1 MRTSAYRILLLPQHA
16 DGAAGND
23 RSRFR
28 YQSNSGMGGCDLIP
42 PIQTR
47 FSVRDE
53 STGGGT
59 MFFLPLEVFCVF
71 FLSAAGKARMGMP
84 VDCLRDCH
92 YKNILDS
99 DTFYGSPEFR
109 KAYPHRACLTPLLGK
124 PERLSRK
131 KNMSRQGAPQTLRK
145 TSNSELGGIHFAH
158 FPGDKGYYKN
168 SSNVSLSGSTAW
180 KSVGKTAV
188 LIILFISPSL

>member
-1 MRTSAYRILLLPQHA
+1 
-16 DGAAGND
+16 
-23 RSRFR
+23 
-28 YQSNSGMGGCDLIP
+28 MGGCDLIP

-47 FSVRDE
+47 FSVRRM

-59 MFFLPLEVFCVF
+59 FVFLPLEVFCVF
-71 FLSAAGKARMGMP
+71 FLSAAGKAQMGMP

-92 YKNILDS
+92 NKTFS
-99 DTFYGSPEFR
+99 DLSIIYGSPEFR
-109 KAYPHRACLTPLLGK
+109 RAYPYRTCLMPLLEK

-131 KNMSRQGAPQTLRK
+131 KNMSRPGAFQTLKK
-145 TSNSELGGIHFAH
+145 TSDSELGGIHFAH

-180 KSVGKTAV
+180 KSIG
-188 LIILFISPSL
+188 

>member
-1 MRTSAYRILLLPQHA
+1 MSIS
-16 DGAAGND
+16 DCAARAGKTVPEFL
-23 RSRFR
+23 SIP
-28 YQSNSGMGGCDLIP
+28 NSGMGGCDLIP

-47 FSVRDE
+47 FSVRRM

-59 MFFLPLEVFCVF
+59 FVFLPLEVFCAF
-71 FLSAAGKARMGMP
+71 SLSAAGKARMGMP

-92 YKNILDS
+92 CKVIPDS
-99 DTFYGSPEFR
+99 GTFYGSPEFR
-109 KAYPHRACLTPLLGK
+109 RAYPHRTCLTPLLGK

-131 KNMSRQGAPQTLRK
+131 KNMSRPGASKILRK
-145 TSNSELGGIHFAH
+145 TSDSELGGIHFAH

-188 LIILFISPSL
+188 LIILFISPTFRNYE